1 MKTLKNVLIITDS
14 ATVTA
19 DIVCNSIKQVI
30 YIIVYRNVLPGS
42 YKD

>member
-30 YIIVYRNVLPGS
+30 YIYNCLSKRFTW
-42 YKD
+42 